1 MSECSMAHDNESAA
15 NAYAAEETSAPAARV
30 AVLKFGGSSVADAE
44 RMHEVARIVK
54 KYTEKGYRLSVIVSA
69 MGDTTNRLLELAGD
83 VSDEFDGREIDQLL
97 ATGEQQSVAL
107 LALALKKEGV
117 PALSFT
123 AAQAGFHAKG
133 FPTEGRIYRVDPKA
147 VVMAMESGKVA
158 VVAGFQ
164 AMTDEGDIIT
174 LGRGGSDLSAVALAA
189 AIRGECHILKDVT
202 GVFSADPRVVAHP
215 VKLNYFTYKEC
226 MELSTLGAKML
237 QARSVEVAARYEVPL
252 YVASSFVEEE
262 GTWIVKSNPVSE
274 GLIIKGVVHDAK
286 VAKVVLMGVPDVP
299 GIAGRLFSSLAESG
313 IGVEMIIQNNMRG
326 GLNDIGFLV
335 KKEFLDG
342 TIEVCRTFSKD
353 VGAQGVSFNSEI
365 ARVSIVGAGIANHPD
380 IPSRMFNVLAEEGIN
395 IDMIASTALAVTC
408 VVAAS
413 RAEDA
418 VRALHEHFIEEGAA

>member
-1 MSECSMAHDNESAA
+1 MSEKI
-15 NAYAAEETSAPAARV
+15 
-30 AVLKFGGSSVADAE
+30 AVLKFGGSSVADAD
-44 RMHEVARIVK
+44 RMREVAMIIRR
-54 KYTEKGYRLSVIVSA
+54 YSEKGYKLSVIVSA
-69 MGDTTNRLLELAGD
+69 MGNTTNNLLALAQD

-107 LALALKKEGV
+107 LALALKQEGI
-117 PALSFT
+117 PAQSFT
-123 AAQAGFHAKG
+123 ASQAGFYANG

-147 VVMAMESGKVA
+147 VIEAMSSGKVA
-158 VVAGFQ
+158 VVTGFQ
-164 AMTDEGDIIT
+164 AMTDNGDVIT

-189 AIRGECHILKDVT
+189 AIGGECHILKDVS
-202 GVFSADPRVVAHP
+202 GVMSADPRVVKEP
-215 VKLNYFTYKEC
+215 IKLDYFTYKEC

-252 YVASSFVEEE
+252 YVASSFVDEE

-286 VAKVVLMGVPDVP
+286 VAKVVMMGVPDVP
-299 GIAGRLFSSLAESG
+299 GVAGRLFSSLAESG
-313 IGVEMIIQNNMRG
+313 IGAEMIIQNNMRG

-335 KKEFLDG
+335 RKEFLDG
-342 TIEVCRTFSKD
+342 TIEVCRNFSKD
-353 VGAQGVSFNSEI
+353 IGAQGVSFNSEI

-380 IPSRMFNVLAEEGIN
+380 IPSRMFNALAEEGIN

-408 VVAAS
+408 VVAKA

-418 VRALHEHFIEEGAA
+418 VRTLHEHFIEEVVV

>member
-1 MSECSMAHDNESAA
+1 MSEKI
-15 NAYAAEETSAPAARV
+15 

-44 RMHEVARIVK
+44 RMREVAQIIRR
-54 KYTEKGYRLSVIVSA
+54 YSENGYKIAVIVSA
-69 MGDTTNRLLELAGD
+69 MGNTTNNLLALAQD

-107 LALALKKEGV
+107 LALALKQEGI
-117 PALSFT
+117 PAQSFT
-123 AAQAGFHAKG
+123 ASQAGFFANG

-147 VVMAMESGKVA
+147 VIEAMEAGKAA
-158 VVAGFQ
+158 VVTGFQ
-164 AMTDEGDIIT
+164 AMTDSGDVIT

-189 AIRGECHILKDVT
+189 AIGGECHILKDVS
-202 GVFSADPRVVAHP
+202 GVMSADPRVVKKP
-215 VKLNYFTYKEC
+215 IKLDYFTYKEC

-252 YVASSFVEEE
+252 YVASSFVDEE

-286 VAKVVLMGVPDVP
+286 VAKVVMMGVPDVP
-299 GIAGRLFSSLAESG
+299 GVAGRLFTSLAESG
-313 IGVEMIIQNNMRG
+313 IGAEMIIQNNMRG

-335 KKEFLDG
+335 RKEFLDG
-342 TIEVCRTFSKD
+342 TIDVCRTFSRD
-353 VGAQGVSFNSEI
+353 IGAQGVSFNSEI
-365 ARVSIVGAGIANHPD
+365 ARVSIVGAGIANHPE
-380 IPSRMFNVLAEEGIN
+380 IPSRMFNALAEEGIN

-408 VVAAS
+408 VVAKA

-418 VRALHEHFIEEGAA
+418 VRTLHEHFIEEVSV

>member
-1 MSECSMAHDNESAA
+1 MSETLPQKDN
-15 NAYAAEETSAPAARV
+15 NGGKI
-30 AVLKFGGSSVADAE
+30 AVLKFGGSSVADAD
-44 RMHEVARIVK
+44 RMHEVSLIIK
-54 KYTEKGYRLSVIVSA
+54 KYLNKGYRLSVIVSA
-69 MGDTTNRLLELAGD
+69 MGNTTNDLLSLAHD
-83 VSDEFDGREIDQLL
+83 VSSQFDGREIDQLL

-107 LALALKKEGV
+107 LALALKQEGI
-117 PALSFT
+117 PAQSFT
-123 AAQAGFHAKG
+123 ASQAGFHANG
-133 FPTEGRIYRVDPKA
+133 FPTEGRIYRVDPRA
-147 VVMAMESGKVA
+147 VIDAMENGKVA

-164 AMTDEGDIIT
+164 AITDDGDVIT

-189 AIRGECHILKDVT
+189 ALGGECHILKDVA
-202 GVFSADPRVVAHP
+202 GVMSADPRVVKTP
-215 VKLNYFTYKEC
+215 VKLGYFTYKEC

-286 VAKVVLMGVPDVP
+286 VAKVVMMGVPDVP
-299 GIAGRLFSSLAESG
+299 GVAGRLFSSLAERG

-335 KKEFLDG
+335 KKEYMDG
-342 TIEVCRTFSKD
+342 TIEVCRNFSRD
-353 VGAQGVSFNSEI
+353 VGAQGVSFNTEI

-380 IPSRMFNVLAEEGIN
+380 IPSRMFNILAEEGIN

-408 VVAAS
+408 VVAS
-413 RAEDA
+413 PRAEDA
-418 VRALHEHFIEEGAA
+418 VRALHEHFIEEGAV